1 MENNRTNF
9 SEFITIYN
17 EIDEYMRRELN
28 QDKWI
33 SHSELI
39 RRMAR
44 TNKVFKAYMDDLLS
58 YARLRNAIVHNPEK
72 RNAHPIADPH
82 DYVIEKYK
90 KIRDSVLSP
99 AIALDTIAVRSENIY
114 TASLDDKVLDVMLT
128 MNKYAYTYVPII
140 EDERLIGVFS
150 ENTVFSY
157 IVNTGNVLLDK
168 DAKIKEFSKFIPIDK
183 HESESFAFVSR
194 GTPVI
199 DIEDMFAKELRQG
212 KRLAV
217 VFITD
222 TGDPDEKLLGLITA
236 WDIAGYREE

>member
-168 DAKIKEFSKFIPIDK
+168 DAKIKSSLNLSPLISMKANP
-183 HESESFAFVSR
+183 
-194 GTPVI
+194 
-199 DIEDMFAKELRQG
+199 LR
-212 KRLAV
+212 LY
-217 VFITD
+217 
-222 TGDPDEKLLGLITA
+222 PEGL
-236 WDIAGYREE
+236 R